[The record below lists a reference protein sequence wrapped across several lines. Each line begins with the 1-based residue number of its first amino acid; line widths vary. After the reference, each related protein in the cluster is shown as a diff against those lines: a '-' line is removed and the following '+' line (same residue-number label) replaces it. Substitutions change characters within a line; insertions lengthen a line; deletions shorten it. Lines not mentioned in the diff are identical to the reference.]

1 MPVSHSFTIEHNGR
15 ASVIQTKVHITEA
28 FDPNN
33 HPHPSFKEYIAIWD
47 TGATNTVIT
56 KKVAVDCG
64 LLPISMCRVETAGG
78 AIDSSVFLVNL
89 RLPQGVGVQHLRV
102 TEAILNGAA
111 DVLIGMDIIGM
122 GDFAITNKDGKTV
135 CSYRI
140 PSIECIDFVKQ
151 AALLS
156 PAISSKISR
165 NSLCTCGSG
174 IKYKKC
180 CGK

>member
-1 MPVSHSFTIEHNGR
+1 MPVSHSFTIEHNGI

-33 HPHPSFKEYIAIWD
+33 RPYPPFKEYIAIWD
-47 TGATNTVIT
+47 TGATGTVIT
-56 KKVAVDCG
+56 KKVATECG

-78 AIDSSVFLVNL
+78 VIDSPVFLVNL

-102 TEAILNGAA
+102 TEAILNGPA
-111 DVLIGMDIIGM
+111 DILIGMDIIGI
-122 GDFAITNKDGKTV
+122 GDFAITNKNGKTV

-151 AALLS
+151 AAPSS
-156 PAISSKISR
+156 PATSGKIGR
-165 NSLCTCGSG
+165 NAPCICGSG
-174 IKYKKC
+174 KKYKKC